1 MSQGQSLNLCDALS
15 LWKEKRGYLEKEKAK
30 TASPSQKFE
39 LQKQIEECER
49 EIHRLES
56 AGFVSHKETNASTAQ
71 AFAIPNQ
78 RQGWENAPD
87 ASTFSLSQTNRAI
100 EVFICYSPKDKKML
114 EQLEISLSSFERE
127 GIIKIWHR
135 GNMRGG
141 QRRLV
146 EINKHLNSAHIILLL
161 ISRRFMALD
170 SELNSQAEMAMQ
182 REEAGE
188 ACVIPVIL
196 SPVAN
201 WKKTRFGGLS
211 PLPKNG
217 KPVNDKSWGNQDSA
231 FCAIAEEFG
240 EIVEELAGK
249 QL

>member
-56 AGFVSHKETNASTAQ
+56 AGFVRHKETSASTAQ
-71 AFAIPNQ
+71 AFAIPNH

-87 ASTFSLSQTNRAI
+87 ASTFSSSQTNRAI

-127 GIIKIWHR
+127 GIIKIWHI
-135 GNMRGG
+135 GKMRGG

-146 EINKHLNSAHIILLL
+146 EINKHLNSAQVILLL
-161 ISRRFMALD
+161 ISRRFMAD
-170 SELNSQAEMAMQ
+170 SELNSQAEIAMQ
-182 REEAGE
+182 REEAAE
-188 ACVIPVIL
+188 ACIIPVLI
-196 SPVAN
+196 SSVAN
-201 WKKTRFGGLS
+201 WNKTRFGGLS

-231 FCAIAEEFG
+231 FCTIAEEFW
-240 EIVEELAGK
+240 EIVEELAIK

>member
-1 MSQGQSLNLCDALS
+1 L
-15 LWKEKRGYLEKEKAK
+15 
-30 TASPSQKFE
+30 
-39 LQKQIEECER
+39 
-49 EIHRLES
+49 
-56 AGFVSHKETNASTAQ
+56 
-71 AFAIPNQ
+71 
-78 RQGWENAPD
+78 ENAPD
-87 ASTFSLSQTNRAI
+87 ASRSSSSQTNKSIEI
-100 EVFICYSPKDKKML
+100 EVFICYSSKDKKML
-114 EQLEISLSSFERE
+114 EQLEISLSTFERKR
-127 GIIKIWHR
+127 IIKIWHT
-135 GNMRGG
+135 GKMRGG

-146 EINKHLNSAHIILLL
+146 EINKNLKSAHVILLL
-161 ISRRFMALD
+161 ISRRFMAD

-188 ACVIPVIL
+188 ACVIPVLL

-240 EIVEELAGK
+240 EIVEELASK
-249 QL
+249 QV